1 MSGPFCHGP
10 ARLSRAPRPLPP
22 RRGAPIS
29 ARLLRKGVRRMGGMT
44 VVVGATGAVGAALA
58 RRQAAAGERLLL
70 VGRDAA
76 RLAALAADLPG
87 AATAVADATDAAALR
102 QAIAAAGGEIS
113 GLAYCVG
120 SIGLKPLKRT
130 TEADFLDAFRLNALG
145 AAVAV
150 QAAQDG
156 LVAAKGAVVLFSTIA
171 ARAGFPNHAAI
182 AAAKG
187 AVEGLTVAL
196 AAELA
201 PAVRV
206 NCIAPSLT
214 RSAMAAPLIG
224 NPQMA
229 EAIAKQ
235 HPIPRLGEAED
246 QAALADFLLSPAAG
260 WITGQ
265 VFGVDGGRSTVRSR
279 G

>member
-1 MSGPFCHGP
+1 M
-10 ARLSRAPRPLPP
+10 AETILVA
-22 RRGAPIS
+22 
-29 ARLLRKGVRRMGGMT
+29 
-44 VVVGATGAVGAALA
+44 GATGAVGSALA
-58 RRQAAAGERLLL
+58 RRCAARGARVVL
-70 VGRDAA
+70 VARDAA
-76 RLAALAADLPG
+76 RLAGLAAEIPGSLALP
-87 AATAVADATDAAALR
+87 ADATDPAALR
-102 QAIAAAGGEIS
+102 AAVAAAGPS
-113 GLAYCVG
+113 LAGLAYCVG
-120 SIGLKPLKRT
+120 SIGLKPLRRT

-145 AAVAV
+145 AALAV
-150 QAAQDG
+150 QAAQEA
-156 LVAAKGAVVLFSTIA
+156 LVAARGSVVLFSTIA

-201 PAVRV
+201 PVRV

-235 HPIPRLGEAED
+235 HPIPRLGEGED
-246 QAALADFLLSPAAG
+246 SAALADFLLSDAAG

-265 VFGVDGGRSTVRSR
+265 VLAVDGGRSTVRTR

>member
-1 MSGPFCHGP
+1 
-10 ARLSRAPRPLPP
+10 
-22 RRGAPIS
+22 
-29 ARLLRKGVRRMGGMT
+29 MT
-44 VVVGATGAVGAALA
+44 GTVVVVGATGAVGAALA
-58 RRQAAAGERLLL
+58 RRCAARGERVVL
-70 VGRDAA
+70 VARDAA
-76 RLAALAADLPG
+76 RLGALAAEIPG
-87 AATAVADATDAAALR
+87 SIAAQADTTDAAALR
-102 QAIAAAGGEIS
+102 AAVAAAGPAIA

-120 SIGLKPLKRT
+120 SIALKPLKRA

-145 AAVAV
+145 AALAV
-150 QAAQDG
+150 QAAQDA
-156 LVAAKGAVVLFSTIA
+156 LVAAKGSVVLFSTVA

-214 RSAMAAPLIG
+214 RSAMAAPLLG

-235 HPIPRLGEAED
+235 HPIPRLGEGED
-246 QAALADFLLSPAAG
+246 SAALADFLLSPAAG

-265 VFGVDGGRSTVRSR
+265 VLAVDGGRSTVRSR

>member
-1 MSGPFCHGP
+1 M
-10 ARLSRAPRPLPP
+10 
-22 RRGAPIS
+22 
-29 ARLLRKGVRRMGGMT
+29 
-44 VVVGATGAVGAALA
+44 VVIGATGAVGAALA
-58 RRQAAAGERLLL
+58 RRRAAQGDRLVL
-70 VGRDAA
+70 VARDGQ
-76 RLAALAADLPG
+76 RLAALAAELPG
-87 AATAVADATDAAALR
+87 SLAVAADATDPAALR
-102 QAIAAAGGEIS
+102 AALAGAGPAID

-120 SIGLKPLKRT
+120 SIALKPLKRT

-145 AAVAV
+145 AAIAV
-150 QAAQDG
+150 QAAQEA
-156 LVAAKGAVVLFSTIA
+156 LVTAGGAVVLFSTIA

-224 NPQMA
+224 NSQMA
-229 EAIAKQ
+229 EAIARQ
-235 HPIPRLGEAED
+235 HPIPRLGEGAD
-246 QAALADFLLSPAAG
+246 SAALADFLLSAAAG

-265 VFGVDGGRSTVRSR
+265 VFAVDGGRSTVRTR

>member
-1 MSGPFCHGP
+1 MT
-10 ARLSRAPRPLPP
+10 AT
-22 RRGAPIS
+22 
-29 ARLLRKGVRRMGGMT
+29 T
-44 VVVGATGAVGAALA
+44 VVIGATGAVGSALA
-58 RRQAAAGERLLL
+58 RRC
-70 VGRDAA
+70 AA
-76 RLAALAADLPG
+76 RGDRVVLVARDGARLTALATTLPG
-87 AATAVADATDAAALR
+87 AVAVAADATDPDALR
-102 QAIAAAGGEIS
+102 AAIAGAGAAIS

-120 SIGLKPLKRT
+120 SIALKPLLRT
-130 TEADFLDAFRLNALG
+130 TEADFIDAFRLNALG
-145 AAVAV
+145 AAIAV
-150 QAAQDG
+150 QAAQDA
-156 LVAAKGAVVLFSTIA
+156 LVAAQGSVVLFSTVA

-224 NPQMA
+224 NDRMA
-229 EAIAKQ
+229 EAIAKL
-235 HPIPRLGEAED
+235 HPIPRLGEGD
-246 QAALADFLLSPAAG
+246 DSAALADFLLSGAAG

-265 VFGVDGGRSTVRSR
+265 VFAVDGGRSTLRSR

>member
-1 MSGPFCHGP
+1 MAGTT
-10 ARLSRAPRPLPP
+10 LV
-22 RRGAPIS
+22 I
-29 ARLLRKGVRRMGGMT
+29 
-44 VVVGATGAVGAALA
+44 GATGAVGSALA
-58 RRQAAAGERLLL
+58 RRRAAAGGRVVL
-70 VGRDAA
+70 VARDAA
-76 RLAALAADLPG
+76 RLRALAAELPG
-87 AATAVADATDAAALR
+87 SVAVPADATDPAALR
-102 QAIAAAGGEIS
+102 AAVAAAGPS
-113 GLAYCVG
+113 VAGLAYCVG
-120 SIGLKPLKRT
+120 SIVLKPLKRT
-130 TEADFLDAFRLNALG
+130 SESDFLDAFRLNALG

-150 QAAQDG
+150 QAAQEA
-156 LVAAKGAVVLFSTIA
+156 LAAAGGAVVLFSTVA

-224 NPQMA
+224 NAQMA

-235 HPIPRLGEAED
+235 HPIPRLGEGED
-246 QAALADFLLSPAAG
+246 SAALADFLLGPGAG

-265 VFGVDGGRSTVRSR
+265 VFAVDGGRSSVRSR